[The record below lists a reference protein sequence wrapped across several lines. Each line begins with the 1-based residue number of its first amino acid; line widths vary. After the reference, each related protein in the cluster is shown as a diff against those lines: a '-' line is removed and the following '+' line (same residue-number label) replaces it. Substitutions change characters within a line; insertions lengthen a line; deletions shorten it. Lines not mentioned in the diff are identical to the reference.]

1 MASEYSGDVE
11 DIAARVMYELLGRRW
26 VWPAITTTETVQL
39 VAGQS
44 VIVLNGRP
52 VTDIES
58 VNLVGSTDQLPYTL
72 ENLYRVRLNKP
83 VNAVLP
89 PLVHAQ
95 GYSRWECDRPRSVEI
110 RYTYGSQP
118 PYEVAYAIEILAAE
132 LTKGM
137 NDQSCRL
144 PQRVQTVVR
153 NGISMTLLDPQD
165 FLNDGKT
172 GIEEIDAALARFNP
186 TRAKRPARVFG
197 RMTPPP
203 VRTNTI

>member
-58 VNLVGSTDQLPYTL
+58 VNLVGATEQLPYTL
-72 ENLYRVRLNKP
+72 ENLYRVRLSKP
-83 VNAVLP
+83 PNAVWPVL
-89 PLVHAQ
+89 ARTQ
-95 GYSRWECDRPRSVEI
+95 GFGRCDYPRSIEV

-118 PYEVAYAIEILAAE
+118 PYEVAFAIEVLAAE
-132 LTKGM
+132 LLKAM
-137 NDQSCRL
+137 NDEECRL
-144 PQRVQTVVR
+144 PQRVSSVSR
-153 NGISMTLLDPQD
+153 NGINMTVLDPQD
-165 FLNDGKT
+165 FLEDGKT
-172 GIEEIDAALARFNP
+172 GIEEIDAALSRFNP
-186 TRAKRPARVFG
+186 TKAKRPARVFG